1 MLDSAIVRALG
12 PIVLIIAL
20 GAALFRSGFLAR
32 AQLRDIDR
40 LTYWVGV
47 PCLLFGKIATAPP
60 AGTAALRL
68 SVVLVVATLLTT
80 ALAAVTARL
89 ARLSPSARGPFVQAA
104 FRGNLAFVGL
114 SIVLFGLA
122 PQHPARADRLELLAV
137 LSLAPLVLL
146 YNLLAVFTLL
156 VARGGRGRRAWGRL
170 VGSLLANPLVLS
182 CAAGLAWSSLAPPL
196 PAFAAQ
202 ALFAVGQMA
211 LPLALLSL
219 GGSLLSLPLGGEAG
233 RGLLAAVFKTGVMP
247 SATWALGRVLAL
259 PPEQL
264 RIALVF
270 AACPTAVLS
279 HVLVGQLGGSRS
291 LAAAAIVASTALS
304 AVSLGFVLS
313 IA

>member
-1 MLDSAIVRALG
+1 MLDSPLVRALG

-20 GAALFRSGFLAR
+20 GATLFRSGFLGR

-47 PCLLFGKIATAPP
+47 PCLLFAKIATAPV

-68 SVVLVVATLLTT
+68 SIVLVAATLVTASLA
-80 ALAAVTARL
+80 ALAARL
-89 ARLSPSARGPFVQAA
+89 GGLSAGARGPFVQAA

-122 PQHPARADRLELLAV
+122 PQDPARAERLELLAV

-146 YNLLAVFTLL
+146 YNILAVLTLL
-156 VARGGRGRRAWGRL
+156 IAHHGRGRRAWGRVL
-170 VGSLLANPLVLS
+170 GSLLANPLVLS
-182 CAAGLAWSSLAPPL
+182 CAAGLAWSALAPPL
-196 PAFAAQ
+196 PAFAAA
-202 ALFAVGQMA
+202 ALGAVGQMA

-233 RGLLAAVFKTGVMP
+233 RGILAATFKTGLMP
-247 SATWALGRVLAL
+247 AATWSFGRALAL

-304 AVSLGFVLS
+304 VLSLGLVLS
-313 IA
+313 FA